1 MFCKRIYSLSLSVFF
16 WGFGRPGDAVEFQF
30 FWIEKKLEQKQESEG
45 KFGVSWSFF
54 ALLFFGS
61 TCSLDSWFG
70 SNWHFVS
77 DLVILQ
83 LEMAGAMKAM
93 KVMKAKKVSTAKVMT
108 KGGLTGELAN
118 STELKKADIST
129 ILNTLAE
136 IGTKEV
142 KKSGKFVL
150 PGLVMIKT
158 REKPAKKAGKKVMFG
173 KEIMVKAQ
181 PAKTVVKAFP
191 VSSLK
196 NAIWGSL
203 KPRFRPV

>member
-1 MFCKRIYSLSLSVFF
+1 MKV
-16 WGFGRPGDAVEFQF
+16 D
-30 FWIEKKLEQKQESEG
+30 
-45 KFGVSWSFF
+45 
-54 ALLFFGS
+54 
-61 TCSLDSWFG
+61 FG
-70 SNWHFVS
+70 SNCLFPTLLPR
-77 DLVILQ
+77 DPF
-83 LEMAGAMKAM
+83 EMAGAMKAM
-93 KVMKAKKVSTAKVMT
+93 KTKVMKAKKVSTAKVMT

-158 REKPAKKAGKKVMFG
+158 RNKPAKKAGKKVMFG
-173 KEIMVKAQ
+173 KEVMVKAQ
-181 PAKTVVKAFP
+181 PAKTVVKVFP

-196 NAIWGSL
+196 KAI
-203 KPRFRPV
+203 

>member
-1 MFCKRIYSLSLSVFF
+1 MVSCVLLKVVGCVWKVLEEGMQVAFAFVFF
-16 WGFGRPGDAVEFQF
+16 SNWKQ
-30 FWIEKKLEQKQESEG
+30 LEQKQESGGSLE
-45 KFGVSWSFF
+45 S
-54 ALLFFGS
+54 ADLLHDLLVQLVVFES
-61 TCSLDSWFG
+61 CG
-70 SNWHFVS
+70 SNWYFVS
-77 DLVILQ
+77 DLVILE

-93 KVMKAKKVSTAKVMT
+93 KAKAQAMKAKKVSTAKVMT

-158 REKPAKKAGKKVMFG
+158 RDKPAKKAGIGNFCNNEFVTWASRGFIFLMFR
-173 KEIMVKAQ
+173 
-181 PAKTVVKAFP
+181 T
-191 VSSLK
+191 LLLHK
-196 NAIWGSL
+196 NNHWCSGRKL
-203 KPRFRPV
+203 W

>member
-1 MFCKRIYSLSLSVFF
+1 M
-16 WGFGRPGDAVEFQF
+16 
-30 FWIEKKLEQKQESEG
+30 
-45 KFGVSWSFF
+45 
-54 ALLFFGS
+54 
-61 TCSLDSWFG
+61 
-70 SNWHFVS
+70 
-77 DLVILQ
+77 ILQ

-181 PAKTVVKAFP
+181 PAKTVVKAFA

-196 NAIWGSL
+196 KAI
-203 KPRFRPV
+203 

>member
-1 MFCKRIYSLSLSVFF
+1 MI
-16 WGFGRPGDAVEFQF
+16 
-30 FWIEKKLEQKQESEG
+30 LE
-45 KFGVSWSFF
+45 
-54 ALLFFGS
+54 
-61 TCSLDSWFG
+61 
-70 SNWHFVS
+70 
-77 DLVILQ
+77 

-150 PGLVMIKT
+150 PGLVMFPMFRSLANIWCNFLI
-158 REKPAKKAGKKVMFG
+158 EVMLF
-173 KEIMVKAQ
+173 M
-181 PAKTVVKAFP
+181 
-191 VSSLK
+191 SLL
-196 NAIWGSL
+196 GSL
-203 KPRFRPV
+203 FFV